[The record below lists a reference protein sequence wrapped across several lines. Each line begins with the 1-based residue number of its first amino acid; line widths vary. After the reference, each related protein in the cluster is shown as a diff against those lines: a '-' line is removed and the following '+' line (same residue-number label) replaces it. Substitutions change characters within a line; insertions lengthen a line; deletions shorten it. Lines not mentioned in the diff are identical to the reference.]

1 MQRILFGNRPLGKPL
16 HKWGRVYNVCRWSRV
31 TALLVVRSA
40 RRFVKF
46 VPTTINV
53 ERADFSKAV
62 PNLQR
67 TLALIDDR
75 PF

>member
-1 MQRILFGNRPLGKPL
+1 MQRILFGNRPLGKSL
-16 HKWGRVYNVCRWSRV
+16 HKSNRVYNVCSWSRV

-53 ERADFSKAV
+53 ERPDF
-62 PNLQR
+62 
-67 TLALIDDR
+67 
-75 PF
+75 F